1 MQLDDEYRSQITK
14 ITGSACNTD
23 NVLFT
28 LSITLERTSNYL
40 VIKNGATRLF
50 VTLEFNVSYAIYALE
65 LYCERKR
72 KLNRLLFR
80 LIIYAVVNVIKV
92 P

>member
-14 ITGSACNTD
+14 ITGSACNMD

-40 VIKNGATRLF
+40 VIKNGAIRLF
-50 VTLEFNVSYAIYALE
+50 VTLEFNVSYAIYSLE

-72 KLNRLLFR
+72 KLNRLFR